1 MFQNTEQSP
10 QFPRA
15 SGRGRENN
23 TAVFDRANLV
33 VSRNNL
39 QTLGGGGGHSGG
51 LSCLHP
57 FFFFLNSIGEDSC
70 LLEWKGNE

>member
-15 SGRGRENN
+15 SGQGRENN

-33 VSRNNL
+33 DSRNNL
-39 QTLGGGGGHSGG
+39 QTLGGGRGHSGG

-57 FFFFLNSIGEDSC
+57 IFLKAA
-70 LLEWKGNE
+70 LVKTLVY

>member
-23 TAVFDRANLV
+23 TAGFEHANLV

-39 QTLGGGGGHSGG
+39 QTLGGGGD
-51 LSCLHP
+51 
-57 FFFFLNSIGEDSC
+57 IQEA
-70 LLEWKGNE
+70 